1 MYLIKKTY
9 RTLLGNYKPNPAG
22 RGKYVG
28 IASRMG
34 PNNYV
39 ENVEDNNQAIYN

>member
-1 MYLIKKTY
+1 MYLIKKTISDS
-9 RTLLGNYKPNPAG
+9 TGNYKPNPAG

-34 PNNYV
+34 LNNDV
-39 ENVEDNNQAIYN
+39 ENVKDNNQAI